1 MSESHVLFPWELL
14 WVTRLSESQHRVGIS
29 SFPGTTSQN
38 FCILSHRSGQFCC
51 RTLLQNG
58 SKNKTLLAAP
68 LEARNVINLFLSKQV
83 QVSWCRFELLWGILL
98 ILVWFCF
105 LCSAVCSIIALVQS
119 SDFWVKSLI
128 VAIDGFP
135 VWKLVT
141 TCLIWGYLK

>member
-14 WVTRLSESQHRVGIS
+14 WVTHLSESQHRVGTS

-38 FCILSHRSGQFCC
+38 LCILSHCSGQFCC
-51 RTLLQNG
+51 RTLLQSG
-58 SKNKTLLAAP
+58 SKNKTLLEAP
-68 LEARNVINLFLSKQV
+68 FEARNVTNLFLSEQV

-98 ILVWFCF
+98 ILVLFCF

-119 SDFWVKSLI
+119 RDFWVKSLI

-135 VWKLVT
+135 VWKFVT
-141 TCLIWGYLK
+141 TWLIWGYLK